1 MAKGLGKGLDALFK
15 DLGTD
20 KDHNSSVQDI
30 SVKDIRPNPHQP
42 RKIFNE
48 EAIDELKQSI
58 QSHGILQPIVLRKSI
73 KGYEIVAGERRFR
86 AAKAAGLKEVPAI
99 VKELTEEQ
107 MMELALLENLQRE
120 DLTVMEEAAAYQL
133 ILDKLRIT
141 QADLAARIGKSRPHI
156 ANYVRLL
163 GLPAEIQG
171 FIAEG
176 KLSMGH
182 ARALLGVKL
191 EKQQSEAAKK
201 AVNEGWTVRQ
211 MEDWIRKL
219 NKKVSR
225 ETKPVKRDVF
235 ILDREE
241 ALRARF
247 GTPVQIRQSKS
258 GKKGKI
264 EIEYMSADD
273 LNRILEL
280 LDQETK

>member
-15 DLGTD
+15 DLRPEN
-20 KDHNSSVQDI
+20 NSTVEDI
-30 SVKDIRPNPHQP
+30 SVKEIRPNPHQP

-58 QSHGILQPIVLRKSI
+58 ESHGILQPIVLRKSI

-86 AAKAAGLKEVPAI
+86 AAQAAGLKEVPAI

-133 ILDKLRIT
+133 IMDKLKIT
-141 QADLAARIGKSRPHI
+141 QAELAARIGKSRPHI

-163 GLPAEIQG
+163 GLPAEIQT
-171 FIAEG
+171 FIAEE

-182 ARALLGVKL
+182 ARALLGLKHK
-191 EKQQSEAAKK
+191 KQQNEAAIK
-201 AVNEGWTVRQ
+201 AVAEGWTVRQ
-211 MEDWIRKL
+211 MEVWIRKL
-219 NKKVSR
+219 NDNVSR
-225 ETKPVKRDVF
+225 ETKPVKKDVF
-235 ILDREE
+235 IIDREE
-241 ALRARF
+241 ALRAKF
-247 GTPVQIRQSKS
+247 GTSVQIRQSKN

-273 LNRILEL
+273 LNRILEM
-280 LDQETK
+280 LDQE